1 MSLGRLWR
9 RTLSSLG
16 ILLGVS
22 ILVFVAVRMVPGD
35 PVSLMLGKADT
46 ANPQLVAE
54 FRRSYGL
61 DEPLPVQYLAWFSHI
76 MRGDFGRSL
85 ETQEPVASILTRRIS
100 ATLILASVTAIVAA
114 VVGVIWGVAAAYGTG
129 LLGRGLRSLPM
140 VLMSV
145 PSYTLGIALTFIFA
159 VSLKVL
165 PSSGMQ
171 SPVDGGGPLDLLRHL
186 ILPATTLAVF
196 PAALTARITSGT
208 VDELRNEEY
217 VRTAFAVGLSSRRV
231 ALRHVLPNALLP
243 IITNTGVL
251 IGGMFTAAVF
261 VETIFGWPG
270 VGTMMVSAV
279 GGRDY
284 PTLQAGAFVVAAVFV
299 IVNWAVDLLYGVID
313 PRVRAEEGA
322 LP

>member
-1 MSLGRLWR
+1 MRPGRILRRSLA
-9 RTLSSLG
+9 SLG
-16 ILLGVS
+16 ILLGCSV
-22 ILVFVAVRMVPGD
+22 LVFVAVRLVPGD
-35 PVSLMLGKADT
+35 PISLMLGKADT

-54 FRRSYGL
+54 FRRAYGL
-61 DEPLPVQYLAWFSHI
+61 DDPLPVQYLAWLSHVV
-76 MRGDFGRSL
+76 RGDFGRSL
-85 ETQEPVASILTRRIS
+85 DTQEPVASILAQRTS
-100 ATLILASVTAIVAA
+100 ATLILASVAA
-114 VVGVIWGVAAAYGTG
+114 VVAAIVGVLWGVAAAYAGG
-129 LLGRGLRSLPM
+129 VVGSGLRSLPM
-140 VLMSV
+140 VLMSI
-145 PSYTLGIALTFIFA
+145 PAYTLGIALTFIFA
-159 VSLKVL
+159 VSLRVL

-171 SPVDGGGPLDLLRHL
+171 SPVDGGGPLDLARHL

-208 VDELRNEEY
+208 LDELRHEEY
-217 VRTAFAVGLSSRRV
+217 VRTAYAAGLSGRRV

-299 IVNWAVDLLYGVID
+299 VINWVVDIAYGAID
-313 PRVRAEEGA
+313 PRVRTDEKAA
-322 LP
+322 S